1 MTFKFNDFKHV
12 KMWANRIIPIFKIFR
27 ISILRINYLG
37 GNITYRAS
45 LVAQLVKNSLAIR
58 RPWFSSWAGKILWRR
73 DRLPTPVFLGFPD
86 RSDGKES
93 ACNARNLGSIPV
105 LGRSPGR
112 GHGYPPQYSCLENP
126 HGQRSLDAMPVAA

>member
-27 ISILRINYLG
+27 ISILRIKYLG

-45 LVAQLVKNSLAIR
+45 LVAQLVKNPLAIR
-58 RPWFSSWAGKILWRR
+58 RPWFSSWAEKILWKR
-73 DRLPTPVFLGFPD
+73 DSLPIPIFLGFPD
-86 RSDGKES
+86 GSDGKES

-112 GHGYPPQYSCLENP
+112 GHGCPPQYSCLENP
-126 HGQRSLDAMPVAA
+126 HGTEEPGHN